1 MRPTR
6 FAFAVPFLLPLVGIA
21 SVRADDAPKPAP
33 AAPPVVPD
41 APAKPAPDA
50 AKPDAAKPDVAKP
63 DASKKEEPKAS
74 AIAWVHD
81 YDEAKAKAAEQK
93 KGLFVYLTPSWFT

>member
-6 FAFAVPFLLPLVGIA
+6 FAFAVPFLLPLVGLA

-50 AKPDAAKPDVAKP
+50 AKPDAAKPDAGK
-63 DASKKEEPKAS
+63 SEEPKAS

-93 KGLFVYLTPSWFT
+93 KGLFVYLTPTWFT

>member
-6 FAFAVPFLLPLVGIA
+6 FAFAVPFLLPLVGLA

-33 AAPPVVPD
+33 VAPPVVPD
-41 APAKPAPDA
+41 APAKPAPEA
-50 AKPDAAKPDVAKP
+50 AKPDAGK
-63 DASKKEEPKAS
+63 SEEPKAAAS

-81 YDEAKAKAAEQK
+81 YDEAKTKAAEQK